1 MDTEQF
7 DQYLQQANEAAQ
19 SANWTATIQALQA
32 ADDLQ
37 PDHVGVITG
46 LGSCHIQIGQPEAAL
61 PYFEKVATLVPDST
75 EALNNLGLVQAMLG
89 RYTQAEQSY
98 RQAISLD
105 SEFKPSWKNLAHIY
119 LQQEDR
125 LAEGVQ
131 ILASLVRSHP
141 DDVEVLVTL
150 GDCYETAEE
159 WDSAE
164 TLYQKALE
172 VDSAY
177 TPASSGLARVRKNRP
192 AAANLDRIARPE
204 HAKKLAALKNLRRP
218 VSPAETAAA
227 PEPPPP
233 PAFNPIAPFTDAMA
247 DVTIVAIENTHAY
260 LQAGMLSRKLSETG
274 RSARIRGHLAA
285 ADTTTGPTFFVFSQ
299 PNLSGDMIKAIN
311 DCIQAGKPYGV
322 MVDYDYHRI
331 PADHPAYKQLGA
343 GNPGSLKA
351 LDVILSEA
359 QFVIVP
365 SKVLAERYRGACKT
379 VEVLPPGWDAQN
391 PLWNRPLQKHTGL
404 HYGWIGT
411 EADRV
416 DLLSIKKAIL
426 GFLRQKPEV
435 TLAIA
440 GDMGAY
446 SGFNA
451 IDESR
456 RLFLPKADPEEE
468 AYILGQ
474 FDVLIVPQRS
484 NPYNQARSFLPLMEA
499 AARGIPWI
507 ASPIP
512 AFEEWGAGGII
523 ANTPEEWMKAFLK
536 MLNPEVRQQYVEAG
550 RARLLR

>member
-19 SANWTATIQALQA
+19 SANWPATIQALQA
-32 ADDLQ
+32 AGNLQ
-37 PDHVGVITG
+37 PDHVGVITS
-46 LGSCHIQIGQPEAAL
+46 LGSCYIQLGQPQTAL
-61 PYFEKVATLVPDST
+61 PYFEKVAKQVPDST
-75 EALNNLGLVQAMLG
+75 EALNNLGIVQAMLG
-89 RYTQAEQSY
+89 NYAQAEQAY

-105 SEFKPSWKNLAHIY
+105 SEHKASWKNLAQLCI
-119 LQQEDR
+119 QQNER

-141 DDVEVLVTL
+141 EDVEVLVTL
-150 GDCYETAEE
+150 GQCYETAEE

-164 TLYQKALE
+164 VLFQRALE
-172 VDSAY
+172 VDSAF
-177 TPASSGLARVRKNRP
+177 TPANDGLARIKKARP
-192 AAANLDRIARPE
+192 AAVNLDRIARPE
-204 HAKKLAALKNLRRP
+204 HAKKLAALKNLRKP
-218 VSPAETAAA
+218 AA
-227 PEPPPP
+227 PVEPGTSQTPPQQ
-233 PAFNPIAPFTDAMA
+233 PAFTPLGPFTEAMA

-260 LQAGMLSRKLSETG
+260 LQAGLLIRKLSETG
-274 RSARIRGHLAA
+274 RSARIRGHFES
-285 ADTTTGPTFFVFSQ
+285 ADIARSTTLVFSQ
-299 PNLSGDMIKAIN
+299 PNLSGDFIKAIN

-322 MVDYDYHRI
+322 MIDYDYHRI

-351 LDVILSEA
+351 LDVILGEA

-365 SKVLAERYRGACKT
+365 SKVLAERYRGASKT
-379 VEVLPPGWDAQN
+379 IEVLPPGWDAQN
-391 PLWNRPLQKHTGL
+391 PLWKRPLQKHTGL

-426 GFLRQKPEV
+426 GFRRQKPEA

-446 SGFNA
+446 GGFNA
-451 IDESR
+451 VDESR
-456 RLFLPKADPEEE
+456 RVFLPTADPEEE

-474 FDVLIVPQRS
+474 FDILIVPQRS

-512 AFEEWGAGGII
+512 AFEEWGAGGIL
-523 ANTPEEWMKAFLK
+523 ASTPDEWMKAFSK
-536 MLNPEVRQQYVEAG
+536 MTNAEVRQRYVEEG